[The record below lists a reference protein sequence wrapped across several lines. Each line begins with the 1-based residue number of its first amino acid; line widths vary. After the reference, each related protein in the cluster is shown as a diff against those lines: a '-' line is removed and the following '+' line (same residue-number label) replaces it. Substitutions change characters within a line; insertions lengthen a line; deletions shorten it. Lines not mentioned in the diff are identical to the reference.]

1 MLYNHDL
8 TLDISGALSPPLAE
22 PVKQGDTARQ
32 LRIALTDRGEPY
44 APPDGAYALL
54 RACKPDGR
62 MVLNPCEIQDGR
74 IVAPLTEQLVA
85 VPGSVR
91 CEICLYDQAAQLLT
105 SAVFRVEV
113 RPFAAGDRRVQ
124 STDEYLSVVQA
135 LAKVEQSQEVA
146 GTALDTARQA
156 VDTASQA
163 ESIVQADVDAFR
175 GVTLPSALEAVA
187 QKGGEQVQFAAD
199 YAAAA
204 AESANTAKAEAD
216 RVAAIDAYTKQQGD
230 NRYGPAIIG
239 TAQGAPVQI
248 TDAWTGAALHRLEAA
263 GLSAEIPAAE
273 GPDAAKGPET
283 PVTITGSS
291 PTSITVTAGGEEVIT
306 LPTAL
311 ELHDLPGKDGTPW
324 LWDGYD
330 VVSGKLVRRVGCTT
344 LTGNETWRIWAENK
358 DTTSYY
364 TSIVSLRIPSA
375 AVDNKGLR
383 STHFPSA
390 HTSGEYYSI
399 QTGLEAIGLS
409 PKGDLFAVCVPTA
422 VAADLAGWKAWLAA
436 HPVTVYYPLAE
447 PEVSQLAGP
456 REVVLQAPALQAAA
470 DDGAVAVEYTRDST
484 VYLSNELA
492 QLRNA
497 IIKMGGTL

>member
-1 MLYNHDL
+1 MANKIVKDL
-8 TLDISGALSPPLAE
+8 PQAE
-22 PVKQGDTARQ
+22 IIEDT
-32 LRIALTDRGEPY
+32 D
-44 APPDGAYALL
+44 LL
-54 RACKPDGR
+54 
-62 MVLNPCEIQDGR
+62 LI
-74 IVAPLTEQLVA
+74 EQSDATRSV
-85 VPGSVR
+85 SVR
-91 CEICLYDQAAQLLT
+91 
-105 SAVFRVEV
+105 EV
-113 RPFAAGDRRVQ
+113 GGHIGGGV
-124 STDEYLSVVQA
+124 L
-135 LAKVEQSQEVA
+135 K
-146 GTALDTARQA
+146 
-156 VDTASQA
+156 
-163 ESIVQADVDAFR
+163 QAD
-175 GVTLPSALEAVA
+175 
-187 QKGGEQVQFAAD
+187 QK
-199 YAAAA
+199 
-204 AESANTAKAEAD
+204 
-216 RVAAIDAYTKQQGD
+216 
-230 NRYGPAIIG
+230 YGPAIIG
-239 TAQGAPVQI
+239 TAQGAPVQVA
-248 TDAWTGAALHRLEAA
+248 DAWTGAALHRLEAA
-263 GLSAEIPAAE
+263 GLSAETPAAE
-273 GPDAAKGPET
+273 GPDATKGPEN
-283 PVTITGSS
+283 PVTITGSA
-291 PTSITVTAGGEEVIT
+291 PTSITVTAGGEEVIA
-306 LPTAL
+306 LPAAL
-311 ELHDLPGKDGTPW
+311 ELHNLPGKDGTPW